1 MAERTYLEFF
11 AGGGMARAG
20 LGESWRCLFANDFDQ
35 MKVETY
41 EANWGTGDIKYRDVA
56 SLSLSDLPAGLRS
69 ISHGLHFPARTFP
82 SLEAIVGWVGS
93 ATKSR
98 PDPVRFGPFGN

>member
-41 EANWGTGDIKYRDVA
+41 EANWGTGDIKHRDVA
-56 SLSLSDLPAGLRS
+56 SLTLVGPASPGRS
-69 ISHGLHFPARTFP
+69 ISSGRRFRARTFHSP
-82 SLEAIVGWVGS
+82 EAIADWVGS
-93 ATKSR
+93 ATRSR
-98 PDPVRFGPFGN
+98 PDPARFGPFGN